1 MPRYIAFLRSVN
13 VGGRTIKME
22 RLREIFS
29 AQGFQNVET
38 FIASGN
44 VIFET
49 KRKAGPAL
57 EKSIEGALR
66 TEFRYEVP
74 TFVRSADEVAAIA
87 AYEPFPKAEAEK
99 AHAIHVSFLR
109 APLSEE
115 IAAKLVASRT
125 AVDEFHVNGREY
137 YWLCRVSILET
148 QVKWAAMGKT
158 FSQLS
163 TARNM
168 NTVRRLAAKYCS

>member
-22 RLREIFS
+22 RLRDVFS

-49 KRKAGPAL
+49 RRKSGPAL
-57 EKSIEGALR
+57 EKAVEGALR
-66 TEFRYEVP
+66 SEFAYDIP

-87 AYEPFPKAEAEK
+87 AYEPFSKAEAEK
-99 AHAIHVSFLR
+99 
-109 APLSEE
+109 
-115 IAAKLVASRT
+115 
-125 AVDEFHVNGREY
+125 
-137 YWLCRVSILET
+137 
-148 QVKWAAMGKT
+148 
-158 FSQLS
+158 
-163 TARNM
+163 
-168 NTVRRLAAKYCS
+168 